1 MPSAKKRSPK
11 SAQGSKK
18 TKVAKGARRTK
29 PPGDVRKVGYN
40 AGLSR
45 RRSRVRVPSAPL
57 VEPEQLV
64 FSATPPPRELRGP
77 GGVSGL
83 AALAALAELVG
94 EARAIELARAH
105 EPTID
110 RLRPDDQSKPVKSRK
125 VAPTIRLLRP
135 NDHTA
140 AIVVTRP
147 TDRRDAQSKKST
159 ERSAR
164 GSTAGQMSLPTGEPT
179 LSEVA
184 ALFLSDRAHT
194 CAVRTMRQYEKAV
207 RLILRPCLGGR
218 VFASIKRRECIEVHN
233 AAKDSNGPAA
243 ANQAIVVGRMTWVW
257 AVDEELVSASVP
269 NPFDRIKPHATPQ
282 RRNPATPEDGA
293 AVWRV
298 CEKALRGEPDAVCA
312 AVFGAYFQF
321 LLLSGVRRREGTHLE
336 HTQFDRI
343 RGEIVLTDHKTV
355 RRSGAKRI
363 SLSPTAV
370 QHLARLQDEYRWHP
384 VYFFPSP
391 QGRSKSGVIE
401 ETWRAW
407 KRVCE
412 AAGVENVTQHDL
424 RRGFATQALNAGAEL
439 RTVQAL
445 LGHSSIA
452 TTAKYALP
460 GARLQ
465 RVAADAVASAY
476 VRTKKEAA
484 NG

>member
-1 MPSAKKRSPK
+1 M
-11 SAQGSKK
+11 
-18 TKVAKGARRTK
+18 
-29 PPGDVRKVGYN
+29 
-40 AGLSR
+40 
-45 RRSRVRVPSAPL
+45 
-57 VEPEQLV
+57 
-64 FSATPPPRELRGP
+64 
-77 GGVSGL
+77 
-83 AALAALAELVG
+83 
-94 EARAIELARAH
+94 I
-105 EPTID
+105 
-110 RLRPDDQSKPVKSRK
+110 
-125 VAPTIRLLRP
+125 
-135 NDHTA
+135 
-140 AIVVTRP
+140 
-147 TDRRDAQSKKST
+147 
-159 ERSAR
+159 
-164 GSTAGQMSLPTGEPT
+164 LPTGEPT
-179 LSEVA
+179 LSEVS

-207 RLILRPCLGGR
+207 RLILRPCLGDR

-243 ANQAIVVGRMTWVW
+243 ANQAIVVGRMAWVW

-312 AVFGAYFQF
+312 AVFGGYFQF

-336 HTQFDRI
+336 HSQFDRV

-412 AAGVENVTQHDL
+412 AAGVEKVTQHDL

-460 GARLQ
+460 GAKLQ
-465 RVAADAVASAY
+465 RVAADAVATAY
-476 VRTKKEAA
+476 VVRKKEAA